1 MTSMALGHQAQAR
14 RQRLRKRVLQASFRG
29 FLTLIIAAG
38 AVVITLPLLWMIAT
52 SLKQQQE
59 TYLMPPWR
67 LPAVPQWINYPTAL
81 VQVPFA
87 RYYMNTATIVVPVLL
102 ADVLVN
108 ALVAYGFAR
117 LRAKGKTFLF
127 LIVLSTMMLPGQV
140 TMIPVYIL
148 FAKLGWINTYK
159 PLIVPSFFGSAFYI
173 FLLRQFFRTISKEL
187 DDASRIDGCGYFG
200 TLWRIILPLAK
211 PALACVAIFS
221 FMANYNDFYGPIIYL
236 NSNEKFTAALGL
248 QFFVVRRGASLWH
261 LLMAATV
268 VNVLPCI
275 LLFGF
280 AQRYFIQGIVFTG
293 VKG

>member
-1 MTSMALGHQAQAR
+1 MTTVMLSQQAQAR
-14 RQRLRKRVLQASFRG
+14 RQRRQKRIRQFVFKA
-29 FLTLIIAAG
+29 FLTLFIAAG
-38 AVVITLPLLWMIAT
+38 ALVIMLPLLWMIST
-52 SLKQQQE
+52 SLKTQQE

-67 LPAVPQWINYPTAL
+67 LPAVPQWINYPTSL
-81 VQVPFA
+81 VQVPFG
-87 RYYMNTATIVVPVLL
+87 RYYMNTASIVVPVLL
-102 ADVLVN
+102 ADVFVN

-117 LRAKGKTFLF
+117 LRAKGKTVLF

-148 FAKLGWINTYK
+148 FAKLGWINTYR
-159 PLIVPSFFGSAFYI
+159 PLVVPAFFGSAFYI
-173 FLLRQFFRTISKEL
+173 FLLRQFFRTVSKEL

-200 TLWRIILPLAK
+200 TLWRIMLPLAK

-221 FMANYNDFYGPIIYL
+221 FMASYNDFFGPIIYL
-236 NSNEKFTAALGL
+236 NSNDKFTAALGL

-280 AQRYFIQGIVFTG
+280 AQRFFIQGIVFTG